1 MVGPDYAFFTSL
13 MCELAVAG
21 MKDKYWECESKG
33 KELEQWKAR
42 VRNPV
47 DIIDRRTCVLGYR
60 MVGLRSMQHS
70 KFVLPRGPMQA
81 WYGIRISN
89 EGVAQKRNKNLLR
102 C

>member
-13 MCELAVAG
+13 MCELVVAG

-70 KFVLPRGPMQA
+70 KFVLFGHPHSGPSSSTRTDASMV
-81 WYGIRISN
+81 WHKDI
-89 EGVAQKRNKNLLR
+89 
-102 C
+102 